1 MRDRKKTLELKCEVY
16 FYLGLRIGSGDK
28 FGSSEP
34 FTIIENAAI
43 LGFGSVVKAG
53 CLSLMDKLAI
63 ERGEKPWETQNKQ
76 KPERLDEVIAM
87 LIRMIHPNCSD
98 DDVKSALDAR
108 GTRTARAKVGVVEEN
123 AAGDLADAMSAIVDP
138 SDAAVLEDEFVK
150 ARKRRRKAQSGD
162 PGVSEEEQ
170 DSDEE
175 DVSMAEG
182 QTGDAAPR
190 GDREAPERRP
200 AARGADRRAPVPS
213 APLPDGML
221 TAKMMRGYLFLCK
234 IYQMARS
241 LRCLHE

>member
-1 MRDRKKTLELKCEVY
+1 
-16 FYLGLRIGSGDK
+16 
-28 FGSSEP
+28 
-34 FTIIENAAI
+34 
-43 LGFGSVVKAG
+43 
-53 CLSLMDKLAI
+53 MDKLAI

-87 LIRMIHPNCSD
+87 LIRMIHPNCSN

-123 AAGDLADAMSAIVDP
+123 VAGDFADAMSAIVDP

-200 AARGADRRAPVPS
+200 AASGSDRNPPVPS
-213 APLPDGML
+213 VPLPDGML
-221 TAKMMRGYLFLCK
+221 TADMVRSYLMQNFPNGEEIGVLT
-234 IYQMARS
+234 
-241 LRCLHE
+241 